1 MRDSQT
7 ISSKVEMERRKIYRW
22 KLRDKQNHE
31 INDTRIGF
39 ILKKK
44 NRENI
49 FFFMFHLIDWF
60 LFRLLPRDFNQFVW
74 IDNLYIKYI
83 SDILFLNTW

>member
-1 MRDSQT
+1 
-7 ISSKVEMERRKIYRW
+7 
-22 KLRDKQNHE
+22 
-31 INDTRIGF
+31 
-39 ILKKK
+39 
-44 NRENI
+44 
-49 FFFMFHLIDWF
+49 MFRLIDWF